1 MSLPDALR
9 THTDLCEEIHGLML
23 EENRQLK
30 GANRPPGGALLS
42 RKRALL
48 AALTPSLDRL
58 RSAAAARQPATQETR
73 ACIEKAQQTILKALL
88 LDRENEQLL
97 LRSTL
102 QPRTVAAEP
111 RPTQTHIEKIYRSA
125 TV

>member
-1 MSLPDALR
+1 MNLSDALR
-9 THTDLCEEIHGLML
+9 AHTDLCEQIHGLML

-30 GANRPPGGALLS
+30 ASNRPPGGALLS
-42 RKRALL
+42 RKRTLL
-48 AALTPSLDRL
+48 TAFTPSLDGIR
-58 RSAAAARQPATQETR
+58 AAAAEHLPTTPEIR

-102 QPRTVAAEP
+102 QPRAAATEP
-111 RPTQTHIEKIYRSA
+111 RPSTTQLEKLYGRA
-125 TV
+125 TA